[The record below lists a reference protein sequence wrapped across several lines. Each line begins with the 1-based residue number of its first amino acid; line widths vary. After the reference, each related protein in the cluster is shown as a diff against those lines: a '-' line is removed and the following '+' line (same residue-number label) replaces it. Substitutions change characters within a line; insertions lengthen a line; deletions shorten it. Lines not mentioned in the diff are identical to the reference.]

1 MVIDIIFV
9 IMAGYGFYLGF
20 AKGIIR
26 TIFTILSFLFGLLAA
41 FKFAPAATKFLE
53 TAFDS
58 NNPMMFLAGFLLSF
72 VLTMILI
79 RLVAR
84 AIEGFLRTANINIV
98 NQFAGGLLLAGMMTL
113 LYSMVLWFGT
123 QSKLIDEQTKSQS
136 FTYTYLQH
144 YPDRV
149 WAAIKFIQPSVRE
162 FWDDSIDFMDQLRDR
177 SMEQTDGEPNI
188 FDIDDEEESSEP
200 TSNR

>member
-149 WAAIKFIQPSVRE
+149 WAAIKFIQP
-162 FWDDSIDFMDQLRDR
+162 
-177 SMEQTDGEPNI
+177 I
-188 FDIDDEEESSEP
+188 FHL
-200 TSNR
+200 

>member
-113 LYSMVLWFGT
+113 LYSMVLWFG
-123 QSKLIDEQTKSQS
+123 
-136 FTYTYLQH
+136 
-144 YPDRV
+144 
-149 WAAIKFIQPSVRE
+149 
-162 FWDDSIDFMDQLRDR
+162 
-177 SMEQTDGEPNI
+177 
-188 FDIDDEEESSEP
+188 
-200 TSNR
+200 